1 MINKRY
7 NPDRLYIKEA
17 AAVLEIDSSLVS
29 RLLKDGRLTKYTDD
43 QNRNYTTE
51 ADVRDYLTSRLP
63 SGYVATLS
71 EDHLTML

>member
-1 MINKRY
+1 MISKRY
-7 NPDRLYIKEA
+7 DPDHLSMREA

-29 RLLKDGRLTKYTDD
+29 RLIRDGRLTKYTDD

-71 EDHLTML
+71 KDHLTML